1 MDRLFLGYAEHQQ
14 DLEDAIQIL
23 VEATLNGES
32 NVAIQFETEVSDT
45 DLAWVRAEVE
55 RRLRIYD

>member
-1 MDRLFLGYAEHQQ
+1 MDKLFLSYAEHQQ
-14 DLEDAIQIL
+14 DLEDAVQIL
-23 VEATLNGES
+23 VEATLNGET
-32 NVAIQFETEVSDT
+32 NVTIQFETEVSDA

>member
-1 MDRLFLGYAEHQQ
+1 MDKLFLGYAEHQQ
-14 DLEDAIQIL
+14 DLEDAVQIL
-23 VEATLNGES
+23 AEATLNGDT
-32 NVAIQFETEVSDT
+32 NVAVQFETEVSDT